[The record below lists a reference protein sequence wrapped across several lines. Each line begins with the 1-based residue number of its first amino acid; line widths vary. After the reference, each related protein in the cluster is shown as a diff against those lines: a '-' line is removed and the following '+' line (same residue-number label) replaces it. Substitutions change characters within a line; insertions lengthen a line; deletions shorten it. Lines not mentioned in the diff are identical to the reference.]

1 MSAAETSDG
10 NENDFKNISRLPTFQ
25 TSSHSCSI
33 HYASTSAP
41 KFGCFD
47 ESKSI
52 LGCSLLYRPPG
63 VWAQLAITSHK
74 TDARQ
79 VFIGISPP
87 LMAAYNLTRVPHST
101 DSLGRQLAPYPY
113 QPLDF
118 DTHEIRLL
126 VLKCPPIKKNAR
138 PQQYY
143 HFLEHV
149 SLIDPGPYYALS
161 YCWGNPTRYYYI
173 ALDGSTA
180 LVRSNLL
187 SALVSVRKYQRKKY
201 PDDHNDIRIWV
212 DAVCINQNDGKER
225 SQQVQHM
232 RQIYSMA
239 TEVLTWAGPSGDVV
253 VPEGVPK
260 QMPIALIQDLRRKD
274 QNDFA

>member
-25 TSSHSCSI
+25 ASSHSCPI
-33 HYASTSAP
+33 HCASTSAP

-52 LGCSLLYRPPG
+52 LGCSLLYHPPG
-63 VWAQLAITSHK
+63 VWAQLPITSHK

-87 LMAAYNLTRVPHST
+87 LMAAYNLTGVPHST

-126 VLKCPPIKKNAR
+126 ILGCIPIERSVSPVPYCRFRTRITDRSGPVLC
-138 PQQYY
+138 
-143 HFLEHV
+143 
-149 SLIDPGPYYALS
+149 SLVLLG
-161 YCWGNPTRYYYI
+161 
-173 ALDGSTA
+173 
-180 LVRSNLL
+180 RSNHQQIHIPRREHRQGYSKIFSLRSKL
-187 SALVSVRKYQRKKY
+187 HGNISARS
-201 PDDHNDIRIWV
+201 IR
-212 DAVCINQNDGKER
+212 
-225 SQQVQHM
+225 
-232 RQIYSMA
+232 
-239 TEVLTWAGPSGDVV
+239 
-253 VPEGVPK
+253 
-260 QMPIALIQDLRRKD
+260 
-274 QNDFA
+274 